1 MKQVM
6 KATTLSILWVTRPST
21 FTATITSM
29 SLATTMATQATVLRI
44 PLVALATL
52 VLGLSLAMPTTTL
65 GILIISVAQMK
76 QIYSFSNI
84 TTPTTTGMVTVIRAT
99 SMRQ

>member
-1 MKQVM
+1 MQQVM

-52 VLGLSLAMPTTTL
+52 VLGLSLAMTTVMVIPPMIPSATL
-65 GILIISVAQMK
+65 TKL
-76 QIYSFSNI
+76 
-84 TTPTTTGMVTVIRAT
+84 T
-99 SMRQ
+99 